1 MFFDLNIKGSGID
14 NNIKLAME
22 ASKYGWNHI
31 NFSYDQNEFLKGLIS
46 ALNWKKI
53 WMELFLLIILWRL
66 NQQTLMKLESLLIN
80 SEIRLPAF
88 LLLAGILR

>member
-31 NFSYDQNEFLKGLIS
+31 NFSYDQNEFLKGWDLRS
-46 ALNWKKI
+46 ELEENWT
-53 WMELFLLIILWRL
+53 ELFLLIILWRL

-88 LLLAGILR
+88 LLLVGI